1 MILCPTRS
9 TLTASL
15 FPYTTLFRF
24 GNVYRPEQ
32 DYPTPTLGIVDGRI
46 GKVLQT
52 VPMPLS
58 QNGKPPT
65 LVGDIDAR
73 LDRQG
78 KIFALFVLN
87 GGRWFEWQ
95 QGKLPR
101 ETLLH
106 PGRNG

>member
-1 MILCPTRS
+1 MLWVGNS
-9 TLTASL
+9 GLAL
-15 FPYTTLFRF
+15 AEF
-24 GNVYRPEQ
+24 GTKGNYYRPEH
-32 DYPTPTLGIVDGRI
+32 DDPTPTLGIVDGRR

-87 GGRWFEWQ
+87 GGDRQTGVE
-95 QGKLPR
+95 GKRGSVSVDLG
-101 ETLLH
+101 
-106 PGRNG
+106 GRRTI